1 MKQRVIGGVC
11 LSAIAALVLSTNLLV
26 RAHEASVAE
35 AAMAGDRD
43 AVRSLLKS
51 GEDVNAAMG
60 DGMTALHW
68 AAKRG
73 DVELAQMLLYAG
85 ANVKAMTRLGS
96 YTPLLLASQVGE
108 PKMIDLLLRSGAE
121 AKSATTNGTTPLM
134 LAATA
139 GSAEAVKL
147 LLDKGADPNA
157 KENARGE
164 TALMFAAHYNRVAAM
179 KVLLAAG
186 ASFNV
191 STSVVDLAS
200 LTQGGFGGGQG
211 QGGQGAQAA
220 PGQGRGGQAQGGP
233 PAQAAPG
240 QGRGGQ
246 APGGPPAQAAAQGQ
260 GRGGPGGPPQAGQGG
275 GQGGGGRFGFGA
287 PQRGPDIAG
296 VTRQFRFNELVSAQG
311 GLTPI
316 LFAARQGHID
326 AVNALLDAGADV
338 NSRSKSDNTTVLLMA
353 IINGHFDLAKVLI
366 DRGADVTLA
375 SDNGVTPLYGAL
387 NVQWAPKALYPQPR
401 AYAQQKLSY
410 LDLMKIVIDKGADV
424 NARLKMKVWYSGYNF
439 DLSGVDEIGATP
451 FWRAAYASDIEAMK
465 LLEAHGADVNTP
477 TMRPA
482 GRPQTGDSDR
492 TNVADISG
500 LPPVPV
506 GGPGVTPLQA
516 ASGVGYAEGF
526 AANSHRYAP
535 AGMLPAVKY
544 LIEELGADV
553 NARDHEGNTALHHA
567 ASRGDVEMILY
578 LVSKGAD
585 VKAVNREGQTTAD
598 MANGPVQR
606 TQPYPEALA
615 LLVKL
620 GAKNNNKCVSC

>member
-1 MKQRVIGGVC
+1 MRRRFMSGFG
-11 LSAIAALVLSTNLLV
+11 LSTLGAVVLSVSLLAGTN
-26 RAHEASVAE
+26 EAPVAE
-35 AAMAGDRD
+35 AAMSGDRD
-43 AVRSLLKS
+43 TVRSLLKE
-51 GEDVNAAMG
+51 GADVNAAMG

-68 AAKRG
+68 AAKKG

-85 ANVKAMTRLGS
+85 ANVKAMTRLGN
-96 YTPLLLASQVGE
+96 YTPIIMASETGNAAMIGMLLKA
-108 PKMIDLLLRSGAE
+108 GAD
-121 AKSATTNGTTPLM
+121 AKVATSNGTTPLM
-134 LAATA
+134 LAAVSGKA
-139 GSAEAVKL
+139 DAVKL
-147 LLDKGADPNA
+147 LLDAGADPNA
-157 KENARGE
+157 TESARGE
-164 TALMFAAHYNRVAAM
+164 SALMFAANYNRVDAIKA
-179 KVLLAAG
+179 LIAG
-186 ASFNV
+186 GAKYNV
-191 STSVVDLAS
+191 ATKVVDLAS
-200 LTQGGFGGGQG
+200 LTQGGFGGGGQG
-211 QGGQGAQAA
+211 QGGQGQGQAAQA
-220 PGQGRGGQAQGGP
+220 GQGGQGQGGAQRGPAAPAGALAGQAPQAGG
-233 PAQAAPG
+233 
-240 QGRGGQ
+240 
-246 APGGPPAQAAAQGQ
+246 PGGPPAQAAQAAQ
-260 GRGGPGGPPQAGQGG
+260 
-275 GQGGGGRFGFGA
+275 GQGGGGRRNAAA
-287 PQRGPDIAG
+287 PSRGPDIAG

-311 GLTPI
+311 GLTPL
-316 LFAARQGHID
+316 LFAARQGHIE
-326 AVNALLDAGADV
+326 AATALLDAGADI
-338 NSRSKSDNTTVLLMA
+338 NEPSKGDKTSPVLMA

-366 DRGADVTLA
+366 DRGADIKAA
-375 SDNGVTPLYGAL
+375 SANGVTPLYATL

-410 LDLMKIVIDKGADV
+410 LELMKILIDKGADV

-451 FWRAAYASDIEAMK
+451 FWRAAYAADIEAMK
-465 LLEAHGADVNTP
+465 LLKAHGADPQIP

-492 TNVADISG
+492 TNISDVSG

-535 AGMLPAVKY
+535 SGMLPAVKF

-606 TQPYPEALA
+606 TQPYPEALE